1 MGICF
6 LCVCNFYR
14 FTKSIFHTL
23 TKFSIKAKPG
33 KSLIFLEQK
42 VINKIY
48 LIRNSK
54 VMLDFDLVEI
64 YGVETGQLKRQA
76 KRNPERFPK
85 DFMFVLTKREFEN
98 LRSHI
103 GISS

>member
-1 MGICF
+1 
-6 LCVCNFYR
+6 
-14 FTKSIFHTL
+14 
-23 TKFSIKAKPG
+23 
-33 KSLIFLEQK
+33 
-42 VINKIY
+42 
-48 LIRNSK
+48 
-54 VMLDFDLVEI
+54 MLDFDLVEI